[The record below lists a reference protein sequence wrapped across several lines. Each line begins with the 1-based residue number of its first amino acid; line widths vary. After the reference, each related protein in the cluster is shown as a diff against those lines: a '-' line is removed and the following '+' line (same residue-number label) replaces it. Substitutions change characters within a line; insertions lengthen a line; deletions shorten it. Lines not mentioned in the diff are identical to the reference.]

1 VWFPE
6 NQSERP
12 FRPFHQGFTAST
24 IPLPKLWE
32 RALRRRDFLGLAGWA
47 AVVWPLAV
55 KAQQANK
62 VYRIGLISA
71 GLPPKPGVSYFQD
84 ALSGLGWIEGK
95 NLIYERRYAENRL
108 ERLPGLVAELIRL
121 NVDVIVAVGTLAPIA
136 AKRATTTI
144 PIVMTT
150 AGDPLSSGLVASLAK
165 PGGNVTGLSLMAP
178 ELAGKRLELL
188 KEVIPGLAR
197 IAVLWNAANPY
208 SAIGFDQTKLAAER
222 LGIEVQSLGL
232 RSPDDLDGALEDA
245 LRQNA
250 AALIAVEDP
259 LTFDN
264 REQIVTFAA
273 KSRLPAIS
281 GAREFAD
288 AGGLLAYGAS
298 LADLSRRAAGY
309 VDKILKG
316 TRPSDLPVE
325 QPTKF
330 DFVINLKTA
339 KSLGLSIPPALL
351 ARADEVIE

>member
-1 VWFPE
+1 
-6 NQSERP
+6 
-12 FRPFHQGFTAST
+12 
-24 IPLPKLWE
+24 
-32 RALRRRDFLGLAGWA
+32 
-47 AVVWPLAV
+47 V